1 MRQRVS
7 SGLNLLSLTLL
18 FAHSRPCCSVSK
30 LWCLFFFLLLL
41 MLNLCAGVYK
51 SHCGLVDN
59 AEAISPDISSSVD
72 PQPYLPLL
80 APSPLTPFTNNS
92 IRSGLCTLNFPA
104 AGDMMSKT
112 ATDCWAFFAP
122 VLANVV
128 CCPQLEAT
136 LTTLI
141 GYSSKYSRMLSLNIT
156 HAKHC
161 LSDVEKILESQ
172 GANKTIQKIC
182 SIQPENL
189 TEASF
194 PITDVDA
201 FESIV
206 DPSKLLAACGKVDPV
221 IECCQEVCQTAISDA
236 ARQLSEIG
244 FAANL
249 ESVHAVHEQSTRID
263 NCKNIVRRWI
273 ASNLDAS
280 SSNKVLRGL
289 SNCKVNKVC
298 PLVFPNM
305 THVVKECA
313 STITSQ
319 AACCKAM
326 DSYVSQLQEQS
337 FITNLQALNCAASLG
352 VKLQKANVSQN
363 VYELCHINLKDF
375 SLQVGS
381 QEYGCLL
388 PSLPSDAT
396 FDKTSGVSFICDLN
410 DNVAALWPSS
420 ISKSSSSCNR
430 TMKIPAVPKATSA
443 QGGLYN
449 NLMLPFFFS
458 SLVVLKLLL

>member
-7 SGLNLLSLTLL
+7 YGLNLLLLALL
-18 FAHSRPCCSVSK
+18 FS
-30 LWCLFFFLLLL
+30 
-41 MLNLCAGVYK
+41 LCVYE
-51 SHCGLVDN
+51 SHCGSVRDV
-59 AEAISPDISSSVD
+59 EAIAPVISPSVN
-72 PQPYLPLL
+72 PQPFLPLL
-80 APSPLTPFTNNS
+80 APSPLTPFTNGS
-92 IRSGLCTLNFPA
+92 VPTLSGLCTLNFTA

-136 LTTLI
+136 LATLI
-141 GYSSKYSRMLSLNIT
+141 GHSSKYSRMLSLNIT

-172 GANKTIQKIC
+172 GANKTVQKIC

-189 TEASF
+189 TEASC
-194 PITDVDA
+194 PVSKVDA

-206 DPSKLLAACGKVDPV
+206 DSSKLLAACQKVDPV
-221 IECCQEVCQTAISDA
+221 NECCQQVCQNAILDA
-236 ARQLSEIG
+236 AKKLSETNI
-244 FAANL
+244 ATNL
-249 ESVHAVHEQSTRID
+249 EGVHVVPEQSTRID
-263 NCKNIVRRWI
+263 DCKNIVLRWL
-273 ASNLDAS
+273 ASNLDPS
-280 SSNKVLRGL
+280 SANKVLRGL

-313 STITSQ
+313 NVITSQ
-319 AACCKAM
+319 TACCKAM

-352 VKLQKANVSQN
+352 AKLQKANVSNN

-381 QEYGCLL
+381 QESGCLL

-410 DNVAALWPSS
+410 DNIAAPWPSS
-420 ISKSSSSCNR
+420 FSEPPSSCNK
-430 TMKIPAVPKATSA
+430 TTKIPAVPKATSA
-443 QGGLYN
+443 QSGLYSK
-449 NLMLPFFFS
+449 NLMLPSFFS
-458 SLVVLKLLL
+458 SLVILKLFL

>member
-7 SGLNLLSLTLL
+7 YGLNLLLLALL
-18 FAHSRPCCSVSK
+18 FS
-30 LWCLFFFLLLL
+30 
-41 MLNLCAGVYK
+41 LCVYE
-51 SHCGLVDN
+51 SHCGSVRDV
-59 AEAISPDISSSVD
+59 EAIAPVISPSVN
-72 PQPYLPLL
+72 PQPFLPLL
-80 APSPLTPFTNNS
+80 APSPLTPFTNGS
-92 IRSGLCTLNFPA
+92 VPTLSGLCTLNFTA

-136 LTTLI
+136 LATLI
-141 GYSSKYSRMLSLNIT
+141 GHSSKYSRMLSLNIT

-172 GANKTIQKIC
+172 GANKTVQKIC

-189 TEASF
+189 TEASC
-194 PITDVDA
+194 PVSEVDA

-206 DPSKLLAACGKVDPV
+206 DSSKLLAACQKVDPV
-221 IECCQEVCQTAISDA
+221 NECCQQVCQNAILDA
-236 ARQLSEIG
+236 AKKLSETNI
-244 FAANL
+244 ATNL
-249 ESVHAVHEQSTRID
+249 EGVHVVPEQSTRID
-263 NCKNIVRRWI
+263 DCKNIVLRWL
-273 ASNLDAS
+273 ASNLDPS
-280 SSNKVLRGL
+280 SANKVLRGL

-313 STITSQ
+313 NVITSQ
-319 AACCKAM
+319 TACCKAM

-352 VKLQKANVSQN
+352 AKLQKANVSNN

-381 QEYGCLL
+381 QESGCLL

-410 DNVAALWPSS
+410 DNIAAPWPSS
-420 ISKSSSSCNR
+420 FSEPPSSCNK
-430 TMKIPAVPKATSA
+430 TTKIPAVPKATSA
-443 QGGLYN
+443 QSGLYSK
-449 NLMLPFFFS
+449 NLMLPSFFS
-458 SLVVLKLLL
+458 SVILKLFL